1 MRRLPSA
8 RARLRRQPAA
18 LARRARAYDQT
29 QRTELGEPRAGP
41 KFFLGRFNFDKG
53 LEAGK
58 SYTRS
63 EQFTLPENLQGFF
76 EIVVETN
83 VPILD
88 QTQLYEGGTIDNNVA
103 VSTPPIQII
112 LPDLPDLQVQSLTGR
127 AQVQAGGT
135 VDVEF
140 TVIN

>member
-1 MRRLPSA
+1 MDISWTVLNQGAGVAAGLWTDRVS
-8 RARLRRQPAA
+8 LRTFSQPDA
-18 LARRARAYDQT
+18 
-29 QRTELGEPRAGP
+29 P